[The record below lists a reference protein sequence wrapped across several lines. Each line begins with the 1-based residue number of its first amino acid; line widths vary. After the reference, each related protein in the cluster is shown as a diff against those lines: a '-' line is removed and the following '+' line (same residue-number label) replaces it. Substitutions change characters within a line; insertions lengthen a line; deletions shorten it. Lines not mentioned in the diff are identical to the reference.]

1 MRGGRG
7 AGGIERWEVLRE
19 WRHEA
24 GIRQWSADGKPG
36 TDGKSIEMPRRRSN
50 STRLIVGS
58 DRDEKSKASYQNWGD
73 SETGIEFI

>member
-58 DRDEKSKASYQNWGD
+58 DRDEMREVKHPTR
-73 SETGIEFI
+73 TGANQKREFI